1 MMTKMVAAVV
11 ALALGVSPVQAG
23 CWSAQEA
30 SAGTI
35 RDLQTM
41 LMVATLRCQAAHT
54 DITADYNLFL
64 GANKTTIQTLNERLK
79 THFIKAAGPAGGQRA
94 YDSFVT
100 TLANA
105 YGAQAST
112 AEICGATAALER
124 EAALMAGD
132 EEGLLLL
139 AQRQGIATALPEGV
153 CALATSNV
161 ALNTVAAPSLM
172 NAAPAAALTTMAS
185 VRSGPSE

>member
-1 MMTKMVAAVV
+1 MKTKMVAGIA

-54 DITADYNLFL
+54 DITADYNVFL
-64 GANKTTIQTLNERLK
+64 GANKATIQKLNERLK

-124 EAALMAGD
+124 EAAMMAGD

-153 CALATSNV
+153 CALATSDV
-161 ALNTVAAPSLM
+161 ALNTVAPSPLIA
-172 NAAPAAALTTMAS
+172 AAPVATVNAVAR
-185 VRSGPSE
+185 VRSGPSD